1 VSCCPC
7 YFFALA
13 ESTEAWPT
21 GTLQTHEE
29 HDASVEKRGMGAG
42 AVSSDLTARELE
54 LVLRVRELEQ
64 RVADLSTNE
73 TRPGEVARIGRL
85 SSLGIGSAQ
94 NNNNLDKAALGSFE
108 REHFIVAIGASAG
121 GQASLLRFLSVF
133 PPGTGCSIVIC
144 QHLSSNFPSVMVQS
158 KRRKKTVKF
167 TNNGFLLSG
176 RHPSWRLSSYGPR
189 SWE

>member
-1 VSCCPC
+1 MLPVFFF
-7 YFFALA
+7 FFALA
-13 ESTEAWPT
+13 ELNEAWHT

-42 AVSSDLTARELE
+42 AVSSDLTPRELE

-73 TRPGEVARIGRL
+73 TRPSEVARIGRL
-85 SSLGIGSAQ
+85 SALGIGSAQ
-94 NNNNLDKAALGSFE
+94 NNNSDKAALGSFE

-158 KRRKKTVKF
+158 KQKK
-167 TNNGFLLSG
+167 GEI
-176 RHPSWRLSSYGPR
+176 Y
-189 SWE
+189 